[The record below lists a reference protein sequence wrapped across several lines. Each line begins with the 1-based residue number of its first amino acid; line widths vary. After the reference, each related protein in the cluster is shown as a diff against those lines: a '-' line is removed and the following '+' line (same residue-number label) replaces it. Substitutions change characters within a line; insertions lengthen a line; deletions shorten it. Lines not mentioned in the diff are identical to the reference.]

1 MHSFNHNSRKLSVSV
16 ASSCLPGGVPQL
28 RPGLDRAVGPTFT
41 QLIAGA
47 AKDDL
52 TNSVLPF
59 IPQPGKSL
67 YSLREALLYI
77 CRHGIKDIIA
87 LFASINIYRVFF

>member
-1 MHSFNHNSRKLSVSV
+1 MLSV

-47 AKDDL
+47 DEDDL

-59 IPQPGKSL
+59 IPQLGKSL
-67 YSLREALLYI
+67 YSLREALLYYI
-77 CRHGIKDIIA
+77 YAGMVPKTLLRH
-87 LFASINIYRVFF
+87 LH